1 MNETVQLARVS
12 IDGFSF
18 YYAAFVDGTFGRWKW
33 LDLVAFSRC
42 LVPSHHVD
50 HVRYFT
56 AQLKPT
62 PGSPRAHI
70 RQGIYLNALRAQP
83 RLSVHLGTFSK
94 HAVQMPLAPPPKTG
108 CEDGVV
114 YLASRDLDLD
124 GDNAQPTKAFV
135 VKTEENGSDVNL
147 ATYLLRDGFKGLY
160 DTAVVVS
167 DDSDLL
173 EPVRLVQ
180 RELGRE
186 VVVAMVPRKDKG
198 KRQHRG
204 SVFDGKVKFV
214 REVRQAYL
222 MDSQLP
228 LTIEGKHGRLIQRPP
243 EWGPVGVERP

>member
-1 MNETVQLARVS
+1 MNETVQRVRVY
-12 IDGFSF
+12 IDGFNF

-33 LDLVAFSRC
+33 LDLVAFSRR

-70 RQGIYLNALRAQP
+70 RQGIYLNALRAHP

-124 GDNAQPTKAFV
+124 GDTAQPTKAFV
-135 VKTEENGSDVNL
+135 VKTEEKGSDVNL

-160 DTAVVVS
+160 DTAVAAACS
-167 DDSDLL
+167 MARSSSF
-173 EPVRLVQ
+173 
-180 RELGRE
+180 GRC
-186 VVVAMVPRKDKG
+186 A
-198 KRQHRG
+198 KR
-204 SVFDGKVKFV
+204 
-214 REVRQAYL
+214 
-222 MDSQLP
+222 
-228 LTIEGKHGRLIQRPP
+228 I
-243 EWGPVGVERP
+243 